1 MRLFP
6 LIFLVVACLLS
17 EATGQDSDKVASLV
31 ASVKK
36 GDAKAARQLGEMG
49 PKAKEAI
56 PVLIE
61 ALKKEQKPGN
71 SLPDNAAQA
80 LGKIGEGAVPALI
93 EVLKDRRATNAWP
106 HAATALKVIG
116 PKAKDALAALLEI
129 AKTSKD
135 PLAPLLAVDALGA
148 IGPAAKEAVPTL
160 IELMRHN
167 TLPQPGGRTHVVVA
181 LGKIG
186 AGAKEAVKSLQEI
199 REKADPPLRL
209 HIDDALEQIQK
220 NAK

>member
-1 MRLFP
+1 MKTIPVIL
-6 LIFLVVACLLS
+6 LVLAGL
-17 EATGQDSDKVASLV
+17 AAAAQDGDKVASLV

-36 GDAKAARQLGEMG
+36 GDAKAAWTLGEMG

-56 PVLIE
+56 PALIE
-61 ALKKEQKPGN
+61 ALKTEPKPGE

-93 EVLKDRRATNAWP
+93 EILKDKRANKAWP

-116 PKAKDALAALLEI
+116 PKAKDAVPVLVEI
-129 AKTSKD
+129 AKTTKE
-135 PLAPLLAVDALGA
+135 PLAPLIAVDALGA

-167 TLPQPGGRTHVVVA
+167 KLPPPNGRTHAVVA

-186 AGAKEAVKSLQEI
+186 EGAQEAVKSLQEI
-199 REKADPPLRL
+199 RAKADPVLRL
-209 HIDDALEQIQK
+209 HIDEALDEIQK
-220 NAK
+220 KTK